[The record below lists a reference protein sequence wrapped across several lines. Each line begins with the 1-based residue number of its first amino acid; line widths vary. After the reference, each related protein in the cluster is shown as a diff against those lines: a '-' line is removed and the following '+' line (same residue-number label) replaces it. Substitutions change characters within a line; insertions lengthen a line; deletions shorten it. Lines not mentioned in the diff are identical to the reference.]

1 MEIMLRFTCFPL
13 FYYKEV
19 NIDSHVACH
28 AASRSTLFDLEPF
41 REICMQFRG
50 KYCSICST
58 PFLLT
63 LLRILLKMVLDAFY
77 FTYYTCLY
85 IQIPVLQQNIHTICV
100 SRVETNFGTST
111 ELWHSLEQLQPI
123 RGNQRTVIYDIF
135 FFPSQK

>member
-1 MEIMLRFTCFPL
+1 MFSSVLLQGSKISTAMLL
-13 FYYKEV
+13 V
-19 NIDSHVACH
+19 MLHH
-28 AASRSTLFDLEPF
+28 ARPCLTLNPI
-41 REICMQFRG
+41 REICMQFLS

-85 IQIPVLQQNIHTICV
+85 IQIHVLQQNIHTICV